1 MAQESYAD
9 YSIIHKYLEQQ
20 SLHEEELQRYKDNI
34 RDLSESLQAAQAELD
49 KAKEQS
55 GALQGQCETLQQKLT
70 DRDNEIRRLNGTI
83 ASLNQKIAGMTK
95 GGRR

>member
-34 RDLSESLQAAQAELD
+34 RDLSESLQAASWTRPRSRA
-49 KAKEQS
+49 APCRAS
-55 GALQGQCETLQQKLT
+55 A
-70 DRDNEIRRLNGTI
+70 RRCNR
-83 ASLNQKIAGMTK
+83 S
-95 GGRR
+95 